1 MVINYI
7 NVNIYKNN
15 HLLHLILASVMVIN
29 YINVNIY
36 KNNHLLHL
44 ILASVMV
51 NIFHIKGTYN
61 VITW

>member
-1 MVINYI
+1 
-7 NVNIYKNN
+7 
-15 HLLHLILASVMVIN
+15 MVIN